1 MSVLMLRGAQTPGEL
16 KQRTDRMHAFG
27 DLDGVQETLG
37 HLIERRLAARMPRRP
52 GQKEERFMQLLDAG
66 EPDSGPAPAD
76 GAEGAAHAEQ
86 GASALDSLLSR
97 VERLERE
104 VAELRD
110 GAPAGMRDPSERE
123 P

>member
-37 HLIERRLAARMPRRP
+37 RLIERRLAARMPRRP

-76 GAEGAAHAEQ
+76 GAEQ

-97 VERLERE
+97 VARLERE

-110 GAPAGMRDPSERE
+110 GALAGMRDPSERE